1 MKLIS
6 RAAVVVAALSFS
18 AAASQAQVLNTGL
31 GVGPMDANWTVK
43 VFQISTPLNVLYT
56 GSAYRISSIPGVWEN
71 NSAPTYNWIGASAS
85 GSLPRGNLPG
95 GFGYRY
101 IFTTNLLGTGPVVG
115 SMGWDNKLVGFS
127 FDGGATTGLFG
138 NSAIDFDEFGFCRNS
153 DGEFDNKPQ
162 ATCTRDFTIASS
174 NIGQAST
181 FSVVIDGDLATDGL
195 LIRNASTTVPEP
207 STYALMAAG
216 LAGIFGVSRRRRNNA

>member
-6 RAAVVVAALSFS
+6 RAAVVAAALSFS
-18 AAASQAQVLNTGL
+18 AVASQAQVLNTGL
-31 GVGPMDANWTVK
+31 GVGPTDANWTVR
-43 VFQISTPLNVLYT
+43 VFQISNPLNVLYT
-56 GSAYRISSIPGVWEN
+56 GQAYRISSIPGVWEN

-85 GSLPRGNLPG
+85 GSLPSGTG

-101 IFTTNLLGTGPVVG
+101 VFTTNLLGTGPIVG

-127 FDGGATTGLFG
+127 FDLGATTSLFG
-138 NSAIDFDEFGFCRNS
+138 NAPADFDEFGFCRSS

-162 ATCTRDFTIASS
+162 GTCTRDFSVAGS

>member
-6 RAAVVVAALSFS
+6 RAAVVAAALSFS
-18 AAASQAQVLNTGL
+18 AVASQAQVLNTGL
-31 GVGPMDANWTVK
+31 GVGPMDANWTVN
-43 VFQISTPLNVLYT
+43 VFQISNPLNVLYT
-56 GSAYRISSIPGVWEN
+56 GQAYRISSIPGVWEN

-101 IFTTNLLGTGPVVG
+101 IFTTNLLGTGPIVG
-115 SMGWDNKLVGFS
+115 SMGWDNKFVGFS

-138 NSAIDFDEFGFCRNS
+138 NNAADFNEFGFCRNS

-162 ATCTRDFTIASS
+162 PTCTRDFTIASS
-174 NIGQAST
+174 NIGKAST

-195 LIRNASTTVPEP
+195 LIRNATVPEP